1 MMTAE
6 AVTKTIGEV
15 QDEIVEDFEYLEDW
29 RDRYEHIV
37 DVGRRLPPF
46 PDSERT
52 EENEV
57 HGCQSKVWLHAAVQD
72 GKVYYDGDSN
82 TAIVKGLIAL
92 ALRVYS
98 GRTPD
103 EIIQTPPTYVDRIGM
118 SQHLMSSRA
127 EGLQAVIKRIKSEAQ
142 KVK

>member
-1 MMTAE
+1 MTTAE
-6 AVTKTIGEV
+6 AATQTISQV

-46 PDSERT
+46 PDGERT
-52 EENEV
+52 VDNEV
-57 HGCQSKVWLHAAVQD
+57 QGCQSKVWLHAAVSD

-103 EIIQTPPTYVDRIGM
+103 EIIQTPPAYVERIGM